1 MRAFDGRAEDIDA
14 DRELTQ
20 AMFEFTRETG
30 EPAVRAW
37 TPHRQV
43 AFGRRDAR
51 ADGYESA
58 KRVAEG
64 RGFPAV
70 ERSVGGRAVAYTG
83 STVAFARAEPTD
95 GQEVQQRYARTTADL
110 QVAFRRLGVRA
121 RPGEPPE
128 SFCSGSHSLQ
138 ADGKLAGLAQRVTSE
153 RALVAGIV
161 LTRDADAVADV
172 LVPVY
177 GALDVPF
184 DPASVG
190 SIERAGG
197 ESEPATVANEVERA
211 LVEGYRNS
219 NADNRQG

>member
-1 MRAFDGRAEDIDA
+1 MRVFDGRAKDIDA

-37 TPHRQV
+37 TPPRQV

-51 ADGYESA
+51 AEDYGEA
-58 KRVAEG
+58 RKAAEE
-64 RGFPAV
+64 RGFSPV

-95 GQEVQQRYARTTADL
+95 GREIQRRYDRTSADL
-110 QVAFRRLGVRA
+110 QHAFDRLGVDA
-121 RPGEPPE
+121 RPGEPPD
-128 SFCSGSHSLQ
+128 SFCPGSHSLR
-138 ADGKLAGLAQRVTSE
+138 ADGKVAGLAQRVTDDG
-153 RALVAGIV
+153 ALVAGIV
-161 LTRDADAVADV
+161 LTRDADAIADV

-177 GALDVPF
+177 GALDVPL
-184 DPASVG
+184 DPDSVG

-197 ESEPATVANEVERA
+197 ESDPATVADEIERA
-211 LVEGYRNS
+211 LIEGYRDVDTS
-219 NADNRQG
+219 DR

>member
-1 MRAFDGRAEDIDA
+1 MRVFDGRDEDIES
-14 DRELTQ
+14 DRERTREL
-20 AMFEFTRETG
+20 FEFTKETG

-51 ADGYESA
+51 AEDYGEA
-58 KRVAEG
+58 KRAAEV
-64 RGFPAV
+64 RGFPVV
-70 ERSVGGRAVAYTG
+70 ERAVGGRAVAYTG
-83 STVAFARAEPTD
+83 STVAFARAEPPDGTD
-95 GQEVQQRYARTTADL
+95 IRERYENATTDL
-110 QVAFRRLGVRA
+110 RVAFDRLGVEA
-121 RPGEPPE
+121 RPGEPPD
-128 SFCSGSHSLQ
+128 SFCPGSHSLQ
-138 ADGKLAGLAQRVTSE
+138 ADGKIAGLAQRVTSE
-153 RALVAGIV
+153 GALVAGIV

-197 ESEPATVANEVERA
+197 ESEPATVAGEIARA
-211 LVEGYRNS
+211 LVEGHGD
-219 NADNRQG
+219 AGDRQD